1 MSGFFNTCSSFSTAF
16 CILFMEPVNV
26 PDKWPSNK
34 QNTPASLQR
43 TYIPASEYTAVTTP
57 ETASMNLR
65 VNSKV
70 SEVAKSHQK
79 ATREII

>member
-1 MSGFFNTCSSFSTAF
+1 MAF
-16 CILFMEPVNV
+16 CIFFMEPVNV

-43 TYIPASEYTAVTTP
+43 AQIPASEYTAVTSP
-57 ETASMNLR
+57 EAASVNLR

-70 SEVAKSHQK
+70 STQSQHNPQSVNMF
-79 ATREII
+79 